1 MEQRIISTQHLGEA
15 LRAPVA
21 EVRASLNAL
30 IAEGLVHR
38 TGHAKT
44 TRYHA

>member
-1 MEQRIISTQHLGEA
+1 
-15 LRAPVA
+15 
-21 EVRASLNAL
+21 VRASLNAL
-30 IAEGLVHR
+30 ISEGLVHR